1 MATENNHSIAL
12 HLRSPFDDT
21 LYIDGFRHAGV
32 QIRTVNLLADA
43 IVALRALAATP
54 ALFAIAPA
62 QHGGITLLDLLGEI
76 PDLSH
81 VKVVLIDPE
90 SDVSTAIRA
99 LRLGVSDYFSG
110 GMMES
115 EIQARIHAL
124 LHCRARKP
132 SAAVQPS
139 AGIVT
144 TVATPLLES
153 PDPLSDDVSINN
165 RLHAI
170 RKGDMWVSLSPI
182 EWRVFEELIH
192 NRGRVVLFSELVRR
206 ALRRER
212 VTSSET
218 SLLRLHMSRL
228 RAKLNAHFDHEL
240 HIITMRGRGY
250 MLA

>member
-1 MATENNHSIAL
+1 MAIENNHSIAL
-12 HLRSPFDDT
+12 HLRSPFDDA
-21 LYIDGFRHAGV
+21 LYVDGFRHAGMQV
-32 QIRTVNLLADA
+32 RTVNLLADV
-43 IVALRALAATP
+43 IVALNALATTP

-62 QHGGITLLDLLGEI
+62 QHGGITLLDLLNET
-76 PDLSH
+76 PALSH

-90 SDVSTAIRA
+90 SDVYTAIRA

-115 EIQARIHAL
+115 EIHARIHAL
-124 LHCRARKP
+124 LHCRTRTT
-132 SAAVQPS
+132 AALQPS
-139 AGIVT
+139 TAIMAAL
-144 TVATPLLES
+144 ATPPFES
-153 PDPLSDDVSINN
+153 PSLSDDVSINN

-192 NRGRVVLFSELVRR
+192 NRGRVVPFSELVRR

-212 VTSSET
+212 VTPSET

-250 MLA
+250 MLT